1 MAFRDPRKKHART
14 RKVSQLQYTR
24 TLHAN
29 EASAQIE
36 MGDPIPCWYKERLAV
51 RGEAHLGKE
60 RNRRSGADCQLP
72 NSMKTGS
79 TLSSSQ

>member
-1 MAFRDPRKKHART
+1 MKKVLSVLLV
-14 RKVSQLQYTR
+14 VSLSWHYPI
-24 TLHAN
+24 LSASAN

-79 TLSSSQ
+79 TLSSSR